1 MSSISVNKAE
11 AHSKAVVEEVV
22 SFKNEGQTLV
32 GIMTFPGEIQK
43 PLPVVVLLHGFTSNK
58 NEDSIVSTGVGMFHH
73 TAKRLSEAG
82 YITLRFDFRG
92 HGESDGDFE
101 DLTISNLISDTLA
114 AIDFI
119 ANQKGVNPERIG
131 LLGQSL
137 GGLTAA
143 YVGCRDD
150 RIKSVSLWNAPPHPF
165 ETFVSLM
172 GWDTLRKV
180 FSRDYITF
188 NWENKG
194 QFTLKAEFFN
204 DLIKTSPLVDII
216 KFSGSLL
223 VIGGKTDQYIHPQP
237 QMGEAFILAHTGK
250 NKLVILNT
258 DHSFNIKTRGSKYL
272 DEAIKWSI
280 QWFKDTL

>member
-1 MSSISVNKAE
+1 MYSILVSKDE
-11 AHSKAVVEEVV
+11 TYSKAVKEYVV
-22 SFKNEGQTLV
+22 NFKNKGQRLV
-32 GIMTFPGEIQK
+32 GIMTSPIEIQK
-43 PLPVVVLLHGFTSNK
+43 PLPAVVLLHGFTSNK
-58 NEDSIVSTGVGMFHH
+58 NEDFIVGKSVGMFQY
-73 TAKRLSEAG
+73 TAKRLSEEG
-82 YITLRFDFRG
+82 HITLRFDFRG
-92 HGESDGDFE
+92 HGESDGDFK

-114 AIDFI
+114 AIEFI
-119 ANQKGVNPERIG
+119 ANQKEVNPERIG

-172 GWDTLRKV
+172 GWDTLREV
-180 FSRDYITF
+180 FSRNYITF

-204 DLIKTSPLVDII
+204 DLIKTSPLVDIT

-237 QMGEAFILAHTGK
+237 QMGEAFILAHTAK

-280 QWFKDTL
+280 RWFKDTL

>member
-1 MSSISVNKAE
+1 MCSILASKDETYLKVVKEYIVN
-11 AHSKAVVEEVV
+11 
-22 SFKNEGQTLV
+22 FKNEGQTLV
-32 GIMTFPGEIQK
+32 GIMTFPEEIQK
-43 PLPVVVLLHGFTSNK
+43 PLPAVVLLHGFTSNK
-58 NEDSIVSTGVGMFHH
+58 NEDFIVGTGVEMFHH

-82 YITLRFDFRG
+82 YITLRFDFTG

-101 DLTISNLISDTLA
+101 DLTISNLISDTLV

-150 RIKSVSLWNAPPHPF
+150 RIKSISLWNAPPHPF

-172 GWDTLRKV
+172 GWDTVREV

-204 DLIKTSPLVDII
+204 DLIKTSPLVEIT

-237 QMGEAFILAHTGK
+237 QMGDAFILAHRGK

-258 DHSFNIKTRGSKYL
+258 DHSFNIKTRGAKYL
-272 DEAIKWSI
+272 DEAIKWTI
-280 QWFKDTL
+280 QWFKDKI